1 MSKLKKESLKAKKE
15 RIAVPLDSYS
25 QLISQGFRL
34 DEFYDNT
41 ITVLFKLKQ
50 GQECVIHTKGSDD
63 SIANLIFKHMRGNAN
78 VRKHIFNAIKLYQAS
93 LSIEDDTVLYLQ
105 GLS

>member
-1 MSKLKKESLKAKKE
+1 MSKLKKGSLKVKKE
-15 RIAVPLDSYS
+15 RIDVPLE
-25 QLISQGFRL
+25 FRL